1 MKKNANGIHPVIAI
15 VLTIA
20 VAALAVLLFTK
31 GHPVWGVI
39 FSLIGVDFLAD
50 VPLSFKRA

>member
-1 MKKNANGIHPVIAI
+1 MKKSANGINPVIAI
-15 VLTIA
+15 VLTLA
-20 VAALAVLLFTK
+20 VIALAVLLFTK

-50 VPLSFKRA
+50 VPLSFKKA